1 MRISD
6 WSSDVCS
13 SDLCAGRAHR
23 SRHHYP
29 ASPARS
35 VPRRQRPVLLPSYP
49 ADPGEENGE
58 KGVEHDHQENRLHN
72 GGGGS
77 QAHFFRIPFDLHALE
92 TARNGDDHPENGRS
106 EECRVGKEGVSTC
119 RSGWT
124 TYHKKKK

>member
-1 MRISD
+1 M
-6 WSSDVCS
+6 VF
-13 SDLCAGRAHR
+13 LCFFFLMFRRPPRSTRTDTLFPYTTLFRSHR

-92 TARNGDDHPENGRS
+92 TARNGDDQDRKS
-106 EECRVGKEGVSTC
+106 VV
-119 RSGWT
+119 
-124 TYHKKKK
+124 